1 MIILIK
7 INYISD
13 KNKASKDSLNE
24 KIKVFVKS
32 DKVTAENVDF
42 SPIINEMSSMKIGED
57 LTLIVFNGGYH
68 KNLRDKVKK
77 SFKNTNCLNMRIIH
91 EINHL

>member
-1 MIILIK
+1 MIN

-13 KNKASKDSLNE
+13 RNKSSEVSSNE
-24 KIKVFVKS
+24 KVKVFVNS
-32 DKVTAENVDF
+32 DKVTAGNVDF
-42 SPIINEMSSMKIGED
+42 SPIINEMSSMKIGKD

-77 SFKNTNCLNMRIIH
+77 SFKNTNRLNMKIIH
-91 EINHL
+91 ETSHL